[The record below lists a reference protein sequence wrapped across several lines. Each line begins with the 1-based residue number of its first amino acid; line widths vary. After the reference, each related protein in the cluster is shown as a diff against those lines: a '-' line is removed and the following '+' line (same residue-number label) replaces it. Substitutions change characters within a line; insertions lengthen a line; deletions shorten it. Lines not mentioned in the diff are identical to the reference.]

1 MMLTLRRCVPK
12 DPISK
17 TNQIHPRKNR
27 NEKRARV
34 AVGLGDFMEKDERI
48 LVACSTLLPYQV
60 LVCSTPHCVC
70 LIYLLPVY
78 VLEVG
83 SISEQA
89 RALQVTI
96 KRKRRRGSYCLRALN

>member
-1 MMLTLRRCVPK
+1 
-12 DPISK
+12 
-17 TNQIHPRKNR
+17 
-27 NEKRARV
+27 
-34 AVGLGDFMEKDERI
+34 MEKDERI
-48 LVACSTLLPYQV
+48 LVACSTLLPY
-60 LVCSTPHCVC
+60 LG
-70 LIYLLPVY
+70 LLYASLCMFEISFAGMAKVS